1 MYVLLAASTI
11 VVPVVGFLVARDR
24 LRRPLD
30 SLRSWLERENAVI
43 MGVVLLILGV
53 VVIAKG
59 LAYF

>member
-1 MYVLLAASTI
+1 MSTI
-11 VVPVVGFLVARDR
+11 PMKSEVETLSSGSASGD
-24 LRRPLD
+24 
-30 SLRSWLERENAVI
+30 WLERENAVI